1 MLAENDRIKTKEQ
14 LREFIKVET
23 TKYGSTS
30 KVAILM
36 GIREQ
41 DILAKHNILLRKTEY
56 HVNNGHKIRGIIY
69 KIRLAKLQNKYALHV
84 PVNCCDIG
92 FKIMHVGPILINGN
106 ATVGKN
112 VSIHI
117 NTGIVANGVTS
128 LVPTLGD
135 NIVVGMGSIILGD
148 ITIANNVAIGA
159 NSVVNK
165 SIAEEN
171 IAVAGV
177 PAKKISENGQSKWG
191 S

>member
-14 LREFIKVET
+14 LKEFIKVET
-23 TKYGSTS
+23 AKYGSTS
-30 KVAILM
+30 KIAIFM
-36 GIREQ
+36 GIREK
-41 DILAKHNILLRKTEY
+41 DILSKHNILLRKTEY
-56 HVNNGHKIRGIIY
+56 HINNGHKIRGIVY
-69 KIRLAKLQNKYALHV
+69 KIRLAKLQNKYALHI

-92 FKIMHVGPILINGN
+92 FKIMHVGPVLINGN
-106 ATVGKN
+106 ATLGKN

-135 NIVVGMGSIILGD
+135 NIVVGIGSVILGG

-159 NSVVNK
+159 NAVVNK
-165 SIAEEN
+165 SITDEN

-177 PAKKISENGQSKWG
+177 PAKKISDNGQNKWG
-191 S
+191 V

>member
-14 LREFIKVET
+14 LKEFIKVET
-23 TKYGSTS
+23 AKYGSTS
-30 KVAILM
+30 KIAIFM
-36 GIREQ
+36 GIREK
-41 DILAKHNILLRKTEY
+41 DILSKHNILLRKTEY
-56 HVNNGHKIRGIIY
+56 HINNGHKIRGIVY
-69 KIRLAKLQNKYALHV
+69 KIRLAKLQNKYALHI

-92 FKIMHVGPILINGN
+92 FKIMHVGPVLINGN
-106 ATVGKN
+106 ATLGKN

-135 NIVVGMGSIILGD
+135 NIVVGIGSVILGG

-159 NSVVNK
+159 NAVVNK
-165 SIAEEN
+165 SITDEN

-177 PAKKISENGQSKWG
+177 PAKKISDNGQNKWG
-191 S
+191 D